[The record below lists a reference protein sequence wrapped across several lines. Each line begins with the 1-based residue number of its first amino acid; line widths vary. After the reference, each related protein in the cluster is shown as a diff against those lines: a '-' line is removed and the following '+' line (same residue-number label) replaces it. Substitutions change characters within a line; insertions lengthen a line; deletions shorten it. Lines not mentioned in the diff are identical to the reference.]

1 MDYTITALSDHTG
14 TEVRRI
20 DLARPVDEADRAAFY
35 RKSGN
40 HINQVVFLN

>member
-20 DLARPVDEADRAAFY
+20 DLARPVDEADRAVEY
-35 RKSGN
+35 RLGGERRRGEW
-40 HINQVVFLN
+40 ID